1 MVAETLFFITVL
13 LLAVTYV
20 IYPLLTIAV
29 AALKQR
35 NNYVSADLPMVT
47 ILMPMYNEEKVAKAK
62 TESLLALDYP
72 AGHIEIIL
80 GSDASTDSTD
90 EIISAFA
97 SKSEMVRIVRSDVR
111 LGKAGMLN
119 LMVKQAHGE
128 ILVVTDA
135 NVIPSPDCLRLIASH
150 FHDTKTGICD
160 AWPITRSD
168 DSKGITAQEKI
179 YSSFEMRLK
188 NAEGNAWGTMT
199 GLYGGFYAI
208 RKELFPLI
216 PEKILV
222 DDLYAV
228 LNVISKGFNA
238 INEEKAVV
246 IEDIPPDV
254 RGQFRRRIR
263 IAAGSFQNLFYW
275 GPLPGG
281 IFSGASYSF
290 FIHKVIRWFSP
301 LLIIIFFMTTVILSN
316 HSLFYFA
323 VVFGQIIFLFLS
335 ILDILLLKAGITI
348 KPLRF
353 TTQFLMMNAALLAGM
368 IKAIMGVKKGIW
380 EPTQRV

>member
-1 MVAETLFFITVL
+1 MIAETIIFITVL
-13 LLAVTYV
+13 LLAGTYV
-20 IYPLLTIAV
+20 IYPLLTMA
-29 AALKQR
+29 
-35 NNYVSADLPMVT
+35 VSAIKKRSIKVIPDLPTVT
-47 ILMPMYNEEKVAKAK
+47 VLMPMHNEEKVAAAK
-62 TESLLALDYP
+62 IESLLALDYP
-72 AGHIEIIL
+72 AGNLEIIL

-97 SKSEMVRIVRSDVR
+97 AKSEMIRIVRSDIR

-119 LMVKQAHGE
+119 LMVKLAHGE
-128 ILVVTDA
+128 ILVITDA
-135 NVIPSPDCLRLIASH
+135 NVMPSPECLRLIVNH
-150 FHDTKTGICD
+150 FRNKKTGICD
-160 AWPITRSD
+160 AWPVTRSD

-208 RKELFPLI
+208 RKELFPLF

-228 LNVISKGFNA
+228 LNVISKGYNA
-238 INEEKAVV
+238 INEEKAIVF
-246 IEDIPPDV
+246 EDIPPDV

-281 IFSGASYSF
+281 LFSGASYSF
-290 FIHKVIRWFSP
+290 FIHKVVRWFSP

-368 IKAIMGVKKGIW
+368 IKAIKGVKEGIW